1 MPTSKKFTL
10 SRRTL
15 LRGAACG
22 VGAAVGLPILDAMLN
37 DNGDATAAGAPLPK
51 RFGEFY
57 WGNGVI
63 IKYWVPS
70 TTGPGWQLSPL
81 LMPFVNVRDYISIVS
96 GTVVYIQYAVTG
108 HMGSLQSITSGA
120 IGTAQGGLNYA
131 FAAKTMDQLIA
142 DKIGAATRFRSL
154 HLGVAST
161 DTSDADFG
169 ALAKSISHNGP
180 NSPNLP
186 EYDPIALYDRV
197 FGTGFQPGTGAGGA
211 GGGAGGAGG
220 AGVSSV
226 TLATRTSVLDLVAA
240 DAKALEARLG
250 ATDKARLDQHLQ
262 GVLDLE
268 KQLQPGMGMSTMG
281 ASCGTPTRPTS
292 SYAAIDAEQIQ
303 WEPLNAAMT
312 DLLVFALAC
321 DQTRVFTY
329 RFSPCNDF
337 TIYPGFP
344 TFKIDPTTT
353 NTGTSMHGFTHQ
365 EAGDQPNVQTCVTFS
380 MSKFANLLERL
391 LALKEGAGTLLD
403 NCAILGFTECSEG
416 RTHNAQNQPGIPMI
430 VAGGGG
436 GTLVHPGIHY
446 ASPLKGDAPNET
458 NGRNVS
464 CVPLTLMQAM
474 GTGITSFGTGA
485 GLATKVISE
494 LLV

>member
-1 MPTSKKFTL
+1 MPTSNRYTL

-22 VGAAVGLPILDAMLN
+22 VGAAVGLPVLDAMLN

-63 IKYWVPS
+63 IKNWVPT

-81 LMPFVNVRDYISIVS
+81 LMPFQNVKDYISIVS
-96 GTVVYIQYAVTG
+96 GTVVYIQYMVTG
-108 HMGSLQSITSGA
+108 HMGSLQSITSGVL
-120 IGTAQGGLNYA
+120 GTPQGGLNVAYA
-131 FAAKTMDQLIA
+131 GKTMDQLIA

-197 FGTGFQPGTGAGGA
+197 FGMSGGTGAGGA
-211 GGGAGGAGG
+211 GGG
-220 AGVSSV
+220 VSSV
-226 TLATRTSVLDLVAA
+226 TLATRKSVLDLVAA
-240 DAKALEARLG
+240 DAKALELRLG

-268 KQLQPGMGMSTMG
+268 KQLTTGMPAMTMSGCGM
-281 ASCGTPTRPTS
+281 PTRPAS
-292 SYAAIDAEQIQ
+292 SYPAIDNEQIQ

-337 TIYPGFP
+337 TVYPGFP
-344 TFKIDPTTT
+344 TFMIDPTTT
-353 NTGTSMHGFTHQ
+353 NTGTSMHGYTHQ
-365 EAGDQPNVQTCVTFS
+365 EGGDQPNVQKCVTYS
-380 MSKFANLLERL
+380 MSKFASLLERL
-391 LALKEGAGTLLD
+391 LALTEGAGTLLD

-430 VAGGGG
+430 VAGRAGGA
-436 GTLVHPGIHY
+436 LVHPGIHY
-446 ASPLKGDAPNET
+446 ASPMKGDAANET
-458 NGRNVS
+458 VGRNVS
-464 CVPLTLMQAM
+464 CVPLTLMQAVD
-474 GTGITSFGTGA
+474 TGITSFGAGA

-494 LLV
+494 LLA

>member
-1 MPTSKKFTL
+1 MATSKRNTL

-37 DNGDATAAGAPLPK
+37 DNGDATAAGDPLPK
-51 RFGEFY
+51 RFGEFF

-63 IKYWVPS
+63 TKYWIPAE
-70 TTGPGWQLSPL
+70 TGAGWQLTPL
-81 LMPFVNVRDYISIVS
+81 LMPFVNVKDYVSIIT

-120 IGTAQGGLNYA
+120 PGTPQGGLNYA
-131 FAAKTMDQLIA
+131 FAAKTMDQVIA
-142 DKIGAATRFRSL
+142 DKVGTTTRFRSL

-161 DTSDADFG
+161 DASDADFG
-169 ALAKSISHNGP
+169 ALAKSVSHNGP

-186 EYDPIALYDRV
+186 EYDPVALYDRV
-197 FGTGFQPGTGAGGA
+197 FSTGTATGAGGST
-211 GGGAGGAGG
+211 
-220 AGVSSV
+220 GVSQV
-226 TLATRTSVLDLVAA
+226 TLATRKSVLDLVAA

-268 KQLQPGMGMSTMG
+268 KQLTTGMPAAMGGGCTM
-281 ASCGTPTRPTS
+281 PTRPTS
-292 SYAAIDAEQIQ
+292 SFPAIDAEQIQ
-303 WEPLNAAMT
+303 WEPLSAAMT

-344 TFKIDPTTT
+344 TFTIDPTTT

-365 EAGDQPNVQTCVTFS
+365 EPGDQPNVQTCVKFS
-380 MSKFANLLERL
+380 MSKLANLLERL
-391 LALKEGAGTLLD
+391 LALQEGAGTLLD

-416 RTHNAQNQPGIPMI
+416 RSHNAQNQPGIPMI
-430 VAGGGG
+430 VAGRAGGA
-436 GTLVHPGIHY
+436 LVHPGIHY
-446 ASPLKGDAPNET
+446 ASPMTGDAPNEN

-474 GTGITSFGTGA
+474 GTGVTSWGSEA

-494 LLV
+494 LLT